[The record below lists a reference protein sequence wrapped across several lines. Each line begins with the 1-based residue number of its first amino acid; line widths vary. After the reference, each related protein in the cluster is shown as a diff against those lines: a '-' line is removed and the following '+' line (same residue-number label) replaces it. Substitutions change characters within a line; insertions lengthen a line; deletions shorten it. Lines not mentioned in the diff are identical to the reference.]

1 MRAHQHWII
10 PIIVRD
16 VSWRFENHHSQAPH
30 SHQPEDVIK
39 GPVENLPGSRWLK
52 YLIFLEPEVIPKAYV
67 VRHTQDEEA
76 VCI

>member
-1 MRAHQHWII
+1 MKHMDDIKPLGPYAHHGQSYTSHTII
-10 PIIVRD
+10 
-16 VSWRFENHHSQAPH
+16 
-30 SHQPEDVIK
+30 HQPEDVIK

-76 VCI
+76 VGI